1 MSSVEQ
7 RTINLVIG
15 MTLFGLFAGVLV
27 GFFAGIGDQKE
38 KDKHILIGYQNGFEA
53 GVKATMQARA
63 ENKDVVYTVPAERYT
78 IISTTNVTKTVK
90 KLP

>member
-1 MSSVEQ
+1 MPSVEQ
-7 RTINLVIG
+7 RTINLVIC

-27 GFFAGIGDQKE
+27 GFFAGIGNQKE

-53 GVKATMQARA
+53 GVKAAAKATSP
-63 ENKDVVYTVPAERYT
+63 EDVVFQRPAERYE